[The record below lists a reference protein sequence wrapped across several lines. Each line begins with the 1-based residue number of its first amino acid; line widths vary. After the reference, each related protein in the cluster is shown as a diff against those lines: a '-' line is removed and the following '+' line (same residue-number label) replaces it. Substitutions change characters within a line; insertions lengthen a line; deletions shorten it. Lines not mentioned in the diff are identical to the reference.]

1 MSPEITGYIG
11 SNDSFAE
18 AVTDFA
24 AGYADQNEK
33 DYLKLREAAD
43 HKLIP
48 VHKSD

>member
-24 AGYADQNEK
+24 AAYADQTEE

-43 HKLIP
+43 NKINRGIP
-48 VHKSD
+48 